1 MKKLFLFLCLS
12 TSLAYAMDPNLPI
25 TNPPSVDIDSPSL
38 GNNIVDTLGHS
49 GVIVLETA
57 NHPDDDFFTVMRA
70 IVTTQREA
78 RIQREAR
85 MHEYKQYTATII
97 TLGVLAAFTI
107 LKNING

>member
-12 TSLAYAMDPNLPI
+12 TSLAYAIDPNLPI
-25 TNPPSVDIDSPSL
+25 TNTLSVDINSPSL
-38 GNNIVDTLGHS
+38 GDDIINTLGNS
-49 GVIVLETA
+49 GVIVLETD
-57 NHPDDDFFTVMRA
+57 NNPDDNFFTVMRA
-70 IVTTQREA
+70 IVQTQNA
-78 RIQREAR
+78 QREAR